1 MKNTKISLI
10 IFLIISSFSI
20 SAQENTR
27 WLSLQEVIEIAKKQ
41 SPDALMA
48 KHRFRSSFW
57 EYKTFKAD
65 YLPSLRLDGTLPDI
79 NRSIDPI
86 FQPDGSIAYRESNS
100 TKASLTMS
108 LNQKIGI
115 TGGEFFIR
123 SGLRR
128 LDDYKD
134 STVTSYLSTPINI
147 GYSQPLFKYNAYKW
161 DKKIE
166 PLKYLEAKSK
176 YLEDVEQI
184 SITAVNHFFNLLLA
198 QIDRKIAMKN
208 RSNYDTLFQIAFGRF
223 NLGKIAENELL
234 QLELNLLRAQSSV
247 ETSELHLENITF
259 IFKSFLR
266 IKDDENI
273 SLIPPLNTLHF
284 DIPAQKAID
293 EAKKNTS
300 TGLNFEKR
308 LLQAASEM
316 NFARLNNRFD
326 AELYAVYGLTQ
337 SASTLE
343 DAYKTPLDQQ
353 QFTLGLSIPLMDW
366 GLAKGKMKMAE
377 SKQELVITSV
387 EQERIDF
394 EQNIFL
400 NVMQFG
406 MQKNQLFIA
415 AKSDTVAQKRYEI
428 TQQRYLIGKVNDVLE
443 LNNAQIDSDRSQKE
457 YSRTLQSYWVNYF
470 ELRKLTLYDFEKDRI
485 ILFDINEIQE

>member
-1 MKNTKISLI
+1 
-10 IFLIISSFSI
+10 
-20 SAQENTR
+20 
-27 WLSLQEVIEIAKKQ
+27 
-41 SPDALMA
+41 
-48 KHRFRSSFW
+48 
-57 EYKTFKAD
+57 
-65 YLPSLRLDGTLPDI
+65 
-79 NRSIDPI
+79 
-86 FQPDGSIAYRESNS
+86 
-100 TKASLTMS
+100 
-108 LNQKIGI
+108 
-115 TGGEFFIR
+115 
-123 SGLRR
+123 
-128 LDDYKD
+128 
-134 STVTSYLSTPINI
+134 
-147 GYSQPLFKYNAYKW
+147 
-161 DKKIE
+161 
-166 PLKYLEAKSK
+166 
-176 YLEDVEQI
+176 
-184 SITAVNHFFNLLLA
+184 
-198 QIDRKIAMKN
+198 
-208 RSNYDTLFQIAFGRF
+208 
-223 NLGKIAENELL
+223 
-234 QLELNLLRAQSSV
+234 
-247 ETSELHLENITF
+247 LENITF